1 MGILDTKEVIKLK
14 AKEVVE
20 LKKEYLSKQGYRC
33 PLCRGSHV
41 GIPLSKLALDHCHD
55 TGFCRGLLCMGCNR
69 VDGIV
74 KKAILQWG
82 KTRDLKGQVEYVKNL
97 ANYLETSLKN
107 PSRVTYHLHK
117 TPEKEMELKKKRALA
132 AAKKRRRL
140 KK

>member
-14 AKEVVE
+14 AKEVE
-20 LKKEYLSKQGYRC
+20 LVKKEYLVKQNFRC
-33 PLCRGSHV
+33 PLCDTTLA
-41 GIPLSKLALDHCHD
+41 GIPLSKVALDHCHD
-55 TGFCRGLLCMGCNR
+55 TGYCRGVLHMGCNR

-74 KKAILQWG
+74 KKAIMQWG
-82 KTRDLKGQVEYVKNL
+82 RTSGLKEQSAYIKRLGEYL
-97 ANYLETSLKN
+97 DGAIKN